1 VRLSIRIAGGAS
13 QFHVGEVIPIEL
25 AFSASGNDTYQ
36 MSTRTF
42 DRSGRLDTER
52 FHVSPPGRDPLLNY
66 YQGDYGS
73 WHAFMG
79 GGPDGFHN
87 LSGEPRLIVE
97 DLNEWVALGKPGRY
111 SLYVTS
117 DRVSRLAESK
127 AEAVELRSNTIEFD
141 VVEADAAW
149 QDQVLRSAVS
159 TIGDASSSPEQKQ
172 AAIRRLRFLD
182 SPASASEL
190 IRLLTAPGDGSR
202 WDFFAGLMGSRH
214 QDWVSSQLERELEAP
229 DVAITERFL
238 TLLAITKS
246 VASHGPAPSSPERDK
261 QQLDAWNA
269 RMAERATQFA
279 RLERELD
286 AKASALVSSKRGAAR
301 AETARML
308 LSRPGAKPLAGMSPE
323 TAASAFL
330 ALTPQQQSELLSNY
344 WGSLKSP
351 VMAGAFEQL
360 LERPKIPIP
369 LRELALKRLFEIDPT
384 KGTARIMAE
393 IRQPHLDH
401 DYDAVY
407 VSAKV
412 LGALPNK
419 ALPEF
424 DELLAR
430 RLEANG
436 DPALGSTAQ
445 LIARYSTNSI
455 LDRVKARYE
464 TAAGKWECKTEDGF
478 VSYFL
483 RVDPDY
489 GIVRLRANGGHCLK
503 ESLAEV
509 VRMRRWAEVEPAVIA
524 LLNDP
529 DEWTAREAASTLAA
543 YGGPKTEEALWRLLK
558 SLHQQWADREQ
569 LLRVTVDTPRDA
581 PAARAAAQFE
591 LVVRA
596 LGTAQGWLLDN
607 DQITALGNLT
617 LGRVKEYAAHWRW
630 QSPVKLELRLG
641 DDGQFEASVNGFQY
655 RMNDLES
662 LQAKL
667 AQYPRGTH
675 FQMRAFGAENQ
686 LAPLV
691 RAVRETAQQFGLVID
706 GAGR

>member
-1 VRLSIRIAGGAS
+1 
-13 QFHVGEVIPIEL
+13 
-25 AFSASGNDTYQ
+25 
-36 MSTRTF
+36 
-42 DRSGRLDTER
+42 
-52 FHVSPPGRDPLLNY
+52 
-66 YQGDYGS
+66 
-73 WHAFMG
+73 
-79 GGPDGFHN
+79 
-87 LSGEPRLIVE
+87 
-97 DLNEWVALGKPGRY
+97 
-111 SLYVTS
+111 
-117 DRVSRLAESK
+117 
-127 AEAVELRSNTIEFD
+127 
-141 VVEADAAW
+141 
-149 QDQVLRSAVS
+149 
-159 TIGDASSSPEQKQ
+159 
-172 AAIRRLRFLD
+172 
-182 SPASASEL
+182 
-190 IRLLTAPGDGSR
+190 
-202 WDFFAGLMGSRH
+202 
-214 QDWVSSQLERELEAP
+214 
-229 DVAITERFL
+229 
-238 TLLAITKS
+238 
-246 VASHGPAPSSPERDK
+246 
-261 QQLDAWNA
+261 
-269 RMAERATQFA
+269 
-279 RLERELD
+279 
-286 AKASALVSSKRGAAR
+286 
-301 AETARML
+301 
-308 LSRPGAKPLAGMSPE
+308 
-323 TAASAFL
+323 
-330 ALTPQQQSELLSNY
+330 
-344 WGSLKSP
+344 
-351 VMAGAFEQL
+351 
-360 LERPKIPIP
+360 
-369 LRELALKRLFEIDPT
+369 
-384 KGTARIMAE
+384 
-393 IRQPHLDH
+393 
-401 DYDAVY
+401 
-407 VSAKV
+407 
-412 LGALPNK
+412 
-419 ALPEF
+419 
-424 DELLAR
+424 
-430 RLEANG
+430 
-436 DPALGSTAQ
+436 
-445 LIARYSTNSI
+445 
-455 LDRVKARYE
+455 
-464 TAAGKWECKTEDGF
+464 

-509 VRMRRWAEVEPAVIA
+509 VLMRRWAEVEPAVIA